1 MTNELGIIN
10 SLLCSER
17 KKLDLWEEVLIWG
30 VGWDVVKE
38 APCVKYLSFLNF
50 TVESYSH
57 AEPCEAHL
65 KVHKDLCVCIPS
77 GPAPWGAPSHLF
89 HISTPPPTHTDSYP
103 YGLHFSVLNFI

>member
-10 SLLCSER
+10 SVLCSER

-65 KVHKDLCVCIPS
+65 KLHRDLCVCIQWLSAVGGSLIPLPHQHPS
-77 GPAPWGAPSHLF
+77 
-89 HISTPPPTHTDSYP
+89 PPTH
-103 YGLHFSVLNFI
+103 